1 MKRFSLTLATFASA
15 ALAAPATTPVAPAAV
30 PAPVAAAEPA
40 YTTAAATA
48 VAAPTSAST
57 APVTPASNTMIQ
69 SNIAL
74 PGGINALSYVPHRYA
89 GKQFAVFQ
97 WAQADGTEAW
107 AAFDTWATNF
117 HLNNGQGD
125 LAGYWMTPDM
135 GVGAVVNFHRAGEWV
150 YFEDEFTAGTNKIKT
165 TYESNSDT
173 ALVLDGLELVYSQ
186 PYGDLGVYANAHF
199 RSWGKT
205 FTADSSLKISGGG
218 AGIDTSISDEWSGV
232 QRRGGLTLGARS
244 FAGANGSAWQA
255 QLTWDV
261 LYTRAQPGADE
272 VFTHYVRLYGRW
284 GQRRDVENGLII
296 GYGINPEF
304 LMVDAEENPDVR
316 AGLLLPP
323 NLALELPLFQYWT
336 LKGGATLPV
345 RFVYNDSEVGDN
357 ENVTWTLT
365 SEAPVGNLGLRY
377 GRGRWAAEAGVTNGF
392 LTNGPY
398 FLSGVQDAGTLVNFA
413 LSVDLK

>member
-1 MKRFSLTLATFASA
+1 MKRTSLTLATLASA
-15 ALAAPATTPVAPAAV
+15 ALAAPAPAPVAAPT
-30 PAPVAAAEPA
+30 PVAAAEPV
-40 YTTAAATA
+40 YTPAPAPAA
-48 VAAPTSAST
+48 VAPAPTTAST
-57 APVTPASNTMIQ
+57 APVTPATNTMVQ
-69 SNIAL
+69 SNIAI
-74 PGGINALSYVPHRYA
+74 PSGINALSYVPHRYA

-97 WAQADGTEAW
+97 WAQAGGTEAW
-107 AAFDTWATNF
+107 GAFDTWATNF
-117 HLNNGQGD
+117 HLNNGLGD

-135 GVGAVVNFHRAGEWV
+135 AIGAVVNFHRAGQWV
-150 YFEDEFTAGTNKIKT
+150 AFEDEFTAGGTTIKT
-165 TYESNSDT
+165 TYEANSDT

-199 RSWGKT
+199 RSWGNT
-205 FTADSSLKISGGG
+205 FTADSSIKVSGGG
-218 AGIDTSISDEWSGV
+218 AGVDTSISDEWSGV
-232 QRRGGLTLGARS
+232 QRRGGLTIGART

-272 VFTHYVRLYGRW
+272 VYTHYVRLNGRW

-296 GYGINPEF
+296 GYGINPDF
-304 LMVDAEENPDVR
+304 QMVDGEENPDVR

-345 RFVYNDSEVGDN
+345 RFLYNDTEVGDN
-357 ENVTWTLT
+357 EVVNWTLT
-365 SEAPVGNLGLRY
+365 TEAPVGNVGLRY
-377 GRGRWAAEAGVTNGF
+377 GRGRWAVEATVANGF
-392 LTNGPY
+392 LNNGPY
-398 FLSGVQDAGTLVNFA
+398 FLSGEPTTGALGAFA